1 MTSSEPL
8 TGVVPALVLAVVLA
22 GAAAAL
28 LLPAPAASLPRAAS
42 RAGARHERA
51 VGRPWAAGLVV
62 GAALAGA
69 SVLLD
74 GVRLAVALVVV
85 GGVAGTLHLRAR
97 ERRRRAADRTRA
109 AVVEVGEALVG
120 ELRAGR
126 DVETALGRAAT
137 SWEPF
142 GAVARAA
149 VLGADVPAALRRL
162 SRQPGAEGL
171 RDLAVAWDV
180 AGRTGGRLGDVL
192 TEVVEGG
199 RQVHEDLRTVSTELA
214 SARATARLMVLLPVV
229 TLGLAAGTGSAPWR
243 LLVSEPFGVACLAA
257 GTALGLAGLL
267 WIDRIADGVVRR

>member
-1 MTSSEPL
+1 MTSGGP
-8 TGVVPALVLAVVLA
+8 VPTVALAVLLA
-22 GAAAAL
+22 ACAAGL
-28 LLPAPAASLPRAAS
+28 LLPGPARLPRASWAV
-42 RAGARHERA
+42 AREGGVTRRPVPVGVA
-51 VGRPWAAGLVV
+51 VGAV
-62 GAALAGA
+62 LAGA

-85 GGVAGTLHLRAR
+85 GGVVAILHLRER
-97 ERRRRAADRTRA
+97 ERRRRAAGRTRA
-109 AVVEVGEALVG
+109 AVVELGEALTG

-126 DVETALGRAAT
+126 DVLTALGRAAG

-142 GAVARAA
+142 GSVAHAA
-149 VLGADVPAALRRL
+149 ALGADVPAALRRL
-162 SRQPGAEGL
+162 ARQPGAEGL
-171 RDLAVAWDV
+171 RDLAVAWEV

-192 TEVVEGG
+192 TQVVEGG
-199 RQVHEDLRTVSTELA
+199 RAVHEDLRTVGTELA

-257 GTALGLAGLL
+257 GTGLTLAGLL